1 MPQKKNY
8 TTRYNSNFLKI
19 DRYKVMRQ
27 MIPFVGAE
35 YNSIKH
41 KKILIIGES
50 HYFPPESKIHLNAE
64 KWYKI
69 TYSQIN
75 EEEECW
81 TSTANIVKDRRDGG
95 ENKPG
100 HKIYEIIGK
109 AIDASRP
116 KQTNEGYNMSKYYAY
131 YNYFQRPAI
140 DGDSLEV
147 EPIDSKKAT
156 EVFRKVIN
164 VLKPDIVCVVSSK
177 VWYNMEEKDKQST
190 SKMEIDFFPHPA
202 CIWWN
207 RKSNNYKLNGKGK
220 PLTGREKFIKY
231 LTSNSVFK

>member
-1 MPQKKNY
+1 M
-8 TTRYNSNFLKI
+8 LKS
-19 DRYKVMRQ
+19 
-27 MIPFVGAE
+27 G
-35 YNSIKH
+35 IK
-41 KKILIIGES
+41 L
-50 HYFPPESKIHLNAE
+50 
-64 KWYKI
+64 

-116 KQTNEGYNMSKYYAY
+116 KQTNEGFNMSKYYAY

-177 VWYNMEEKDKQST
+177 VWYNMEEKKTNNLPVKWKLIS
-190 SKMEIDFFPHPA
+190 SLIRHVFGGIE
-202 CIWWN
+202 N
-207 RKSNNYKLNGKGK
+207 RIIIN
-220 PLTGREKFIKY
+220 
-231 LTSNSVFK
+231 